1 MSFMKKPALIRME
14 ALEPEW
20 VIHRREELG
29 LSFRM
34 LVPIKEKLRNNL
46 VYGEKQKLSEV
57 RKE

>member
-1 MSFMKKPALIRME
+1 MKKPALIRME